1 MNMLPF
7 FEWCAAT
14 SFGQAI
20 STSTWAFAV
29 IESVHLLALSLM
41 GGAVLLVDLRILGLG
56 LTGRPVRELAGE
68 TERWMTAALIALIIT
83 GLGLFVSEAVKCF
96 YSTPFWVKMTSL
108 ALSIVFAFTV
118 RWKMTQAD
126 ETRVRP
132 VWFKLVALVS
142 LVLWFGVGAGGRW
155 IGFSG

>member
-1 MNMLPF
+1 M
-7 FEWCAAT
+7 AA
-14 SFGQAI
+14 FDVFQAI
-20 STSTWAFAV
+20 EASGLSITIRESPWAFAV

-68 TERWMTAALIALIIT
+68 TERWMTVALIALIIT

-96 YSTPFWVKMTSL
+96 YSTPFWVKMSAL
-108 ALSIVFAFTV
+108 ALATIFTYTLRRRVV
-118 RWKMTQAD
+118 RSTGI
-126 ETRVRP
+126 EIRSSTR
-132 VWFKLVALVS
+132 LIALVS
-142 LVLWFGVGAGGRW
+142 MALWFTVGASGRW